1 LKKTSKGSDPKL
13 RRRLEE
19 ILLQLSFKVGSFTL
33 ASGKTS
39 DYYVDC
45 RTTTLDPEGADLT
58 ARLLFE
64 RVQSLGQK
72 VDSVGGLT
80 LGADPMVAALI
91 VRSQIEGSPIR
102 GFIVRKEAKGHGRG
116 RLVEGNLRKGDKV
129 VILEDVVTTGGS
141 ALQAIAAA
149 EAEGAQ
155 LVEVMAVVD
164 REEGGRE
171 ALAAKGYTLFALFTA
186 SELKAAARA
195 RKS

>member
-1 LKKTSKGSDPKL
+1 MESKNAEAWRK
-13 RRRLEE
+13 RVQE
-19 ILLQLSFKVGSFTL
+19 ILLTLSFKVGSFTL
-33 ASGKTS
+33 SSGKTS

-64 RVQSLGQK
+64 RIRSLKAK
-72 VDSVGGLT
+72 VDAVGGLT
-80 LGADPMVAALI
+80 LGADPMTAALI
-91 VRSQIEGSPIR
+91 VRSWLEGSPIR

-149 EAEGAQ
+149 EAEGAKV
-155 LVEVMAVVD
+155 VEVMAVVD

-171 ALAAKGYTLFALFTA
+171 ALEAKGYPLFALFTA
-186 SELKAAARA
+186 SELKAAAGKKA
-195 RKS
+195 

>member
-1 LKKTSKGSDPKL
+1 MNYPEMRQRLQEIIL
-13 RRRLEE
+13 R
-19 ILLQLSFKVGSFTL
+19 QSFKVGSFTL
-33 ASGKTS
+33 SSGKTS

-64 RVQSLGQK
+64 RIQSLGKK
-72 VDSVGGLT
+72 VDAVGGLT
-80 LGADPMVAALI
+80 LGADPMTAALI
-91 VRSQIEGSPIR
+91 VRSWLEGSPLR

-116 RLVEGNLRKGDKV
+116 RLVEGNLRKGDQV

-149 EAEGAQ
+149 AAEGAQ
-155 LVEVMAVVD
+155 VIEVLALVD

-171 ALAAKGYTLFALFTA
+171 ALAAKGYALFALFTA
-186 SELKAAARA
+186 SELKAAVRGQ
-195 RKS
+195 KS

>member
-1 LKKTSKGSDPKL
+1 
-13 RRRLEE
+13 
-19 ILLQLSFKVGSFTL
+19 
-33 ASGKTS
+33 
-39 DYYVDC
+39 
-45 RTTTLDPEGADLT
+45 
-58 ARLLFE
+58 
-64 RVQSLGQK
+64 
-72 VDSVGGLT
+72 
-80 LGADPMVAALI
+80 LI
-91 VRSQIEGSPIR
+91 VRSQLEGSPIR

-116 RLVEGNLRKGDKV
+116 RLIEGNLQKGDKV

-155 LVEVMAVVD
+155 VVEVMALVD

-171 ALAAKGYTLFALFTA
+171 ALLAKGYALFALFTA

>member
-1 LKKTSKGSDPKL
+1 MSIDEKL
-13 RRRLEE
+13 RLRLEE
-19 ILLQLSFKVGSFTL
+19 ILLKLSFKVGSFTL

-45 RTTTLDPEGADLT
+45 RTTTLDAEGADLT
-58 ARLLFE
+58 ARLLFG
-64 RVQSLGQK
+64 RIQSLKQK

-80 LGADPMVAALI
+80 LGADPMTAALI
-91 VRSQIEGSPIR
+91 VRSWLEGAPLR

-116 RLVEGNLRKGDKV
+116 RLIEGNLQKGDAV

-149 EAEGAQ
+149 EAEGAK
-155 LVEVMAVVD
+155 VIEVMALVD

-171 ALAAKGYTLFALFTA
+171 ALQAKGYPLFALFTA
-186 SELKAAARA
+186 GELKAAAGKKA
-195 RKS
+195 